1 MSATIKSKARQ
12 SINRHTRLALGGVAL
27 LVGGLGGWAWMTELS
42 GAVVAPGMIVVDSH
56 VKKVQHP
63 TGGVVGEILA
73 RDGDRVKAG
82 DVVIRL
88 DETVARANLAMVA
101 KSIDEMTARRARLE
115 AERDGA
121 KTIRFPAELVSRA
134 DQIDV
139 ADLVNG
145 EQRLFDNRQE
155 ARAGQKSQLRERVA
169 QLAEQID
176 GTKLQAS
183 AKADEIDLI
192 ASELTGV
199 QELWKKNL
207 VPITRVT
214 SLKRE
219 ETRLRGERG
228 QLISTVAQAKGKISE
243 TELQIMQI
251 DQDLR
256 SEVSTELREV
266 QAKIAEFVERKVAAE
281 DQLKRIDI
289 RTPQDGIVHQSTVH
303 TIGGVIGPGD
313 SLMLVMPEG
322 DELSIEVKVAPQ
334 DIDQLRQGL
343 DTVLRLSAFNQ
354 RTTPE
359 IKGHVTRIAADLVT
373 DERSGLSHYPV
384 RIAISE
390 GERDRLG
397 SAKLMPGMP
406 VEGFIQTGYR
416 TVFSYLT
423 KPLADN
429 MARAFRE
436 E

>member
-1 MSATIKSKARQ
+1 
-12 SINRHTRLALGGVAL
+12 
-27 LVGGLGGWAWMTELS
+27 
-42 GAVVAPGMIVVDSH
+42 
-56 VKKVQHP
+56 
-63 TGGVVGEILA
+63 
-73 RDGDRVKAG
+73 
-82 DVVIRL
+82 
-88 DETVARANLAMVA
+88 
-101 KSIDEMTARRARLE
+101 MTARRARLE
-115 AERDGA
+115 AERDGVE
-121 KTIRFPAELVSRA
+121 TIRFPMDLVSRA
-134 DQIDV
+134 DHAVV
-139 ADLVNG
+139 ADLMSG
-145 EQRLFDNRQE
+145 ERRLFDSRR
-155 ARAGQKSQLRERVA
+155 ASRAGQKSQLRERVA

-176 GTKLQAS
+176 GTKLQAA

-266 QAKIAEFVERKVAAE
+266 QVKIAEFVERKVAAE

-289 RTPQDGIVHQSTVH
+289 RAPQDGIVHQSAVH
-303 TIGGVIGPGD
+303 TVGGVIGPGET
-313 SLMLVMPEG
+313 LMLVMPEG

-359 IKGHVTRIAADLVT
+359 LRGTSPAL
-373 DERSGLSHYPV
+373 P
-384 RIAISE
+384 
-390 GERDRLG
+390 
-397 SAKLMPGMP
+397 
-406 VEGFIQTGYR
+406 
-416 TVFSYLT
+416 LT
-423 KPLADN
+423 S
-429 MARAFRE
+429 
-436 E
+436 